1 MYLFRIFRSFLPMSN
16 PLGFGASDWVVMAL
30 AILLI
35 ALLVLTRLAAPYARE
50 LSKRT
55 VLCMSMLFALA
66 VLLRV
71 ALLPQSPVPIPS
83 GADDFSYILLG
94 DTLRHLRMANAAHP
108 LHQFFEAVF
117 ILQEPTYASI
127 YPLGQGIVL
136 ALGRVVFGSYWA
148 GVLISDGAFCALCYW
163 MLRGWVAPIWALA
176 GGLLAV
182 MQFGPLN
189 PWVNSYWG
197 GAVSAA
203 AGCLVFGSLPRLKES
218 PRIRDGLLLG
228 AGLGLQI
235 LVRPFEASFLGLA
248 VLVYFA
254 FALRTNLRAVAM
266 PVLGA
271 AGVIA
276 AALGLTLLQN
286 KAVTH
291 SWTTMPYMLSRYQ
304 YGVPA
309 TLTFQPNAVP
319 HRAMTAEQEL
329 DYEAQKAVHGPG
341 TDSVA
346 AYFRRLRDRF
356 RFLRFFLLPPLYFA
370 IAWFAPS
377 LRQWRYLWAAGT
389 VLLFALGTNFY
400 GYFYPQ
406 YIAALTCLFVLFSVV
421 GLARL
426 SGAARLAVW
435 LLSAACFVFWF
446 SLYAS
451 GDSDLRSIT
460 RYQSWYYINR
470 GDPQGRDA
478 IENQLLRNPGDQLVF
493 VRYAPSHRFEE
504 WIHNAADIDSSR
516 IVWANDLG
524 AEENAEL
531 VRYYANRKAWLLEPD
546 THPPALTPYAV
557 ESSPFITVH

>member
-1 MYLFRIFRSFLPMSN
+1 MSN
-16 PLGFGASDWVVMAL
+16 PFGFGASDWVVLAL
-30 AILLI
+30 AILLV
-35 ALLVLTRLAAPYARE
+35 ALLVLTRLAARYARE

-55 VLCMSMLFALA
+55 VLCMVLLFALA
-66 VLLRV
+66 VLLRL

-94 DTLRHLRMANAAHP
+94 DTLRHLRLANAAHP
-108 LHQFFEAVF
+108 LQQFFEAVF

-136 ALGRVVFGSYWA
+136 ALGQVVFGSYWA
-148 GVLISDGAFCALCYW
+148 GVLISDGVFCALCYW
-163 MLRGWVAPIWALA
+163 MLRGWGAPIWALA

-182 MQFGPLN
+182 MEFGPLN

-197 GAVSAA
+197 GAVSAG
-203 AGCLVFGSLPRLKES
+203 AGCLVFGSLPRLRES
-218 PRIRDGLLLG
+218 PRIRYGVLLG
-228 AGLGLQI
+228 TGVGLQI
-235 LVRPFEASFLGLA
+235 LVRPFEALFLSIA
-248 VLVYFA
+248 VLVYLVLA
-254 FALRTNLRAVAM
+254 FRNNLRGVAM
-266 PVLGA
+266 PVLSA
-271 AGVIA
+271 SGVIV

-309 TLTFQPNAVP
+309 TLSFQPNAVP

-329 DYEAQKAVHGPG
+329 DYEAQKAVHGSG
-341 TDSVA
+341 TDGFG
-346 AYFRRLRDRF
+346 AYFRRLSDRF

-377 LRQWRYLWAAGT
+377 LRQWRYRWAVGT
-389 VLLFALGTNFY
+389 TLLFALGTNFY

-406 YIAALTCLFVLFSVV
+406 YIAALTCLFILFSVV
-421 GLARL
+421 GLERL
-426 SGAARLAVW
+426 SGAARLSVW
-435 LLSAACFVFWF
+435 LLCGAWFVFWF
-446 SLYAS
+446 GLYAS
-451 GDSDLRSIT
+451 GDSDLLSMA
-460 RYQSWYYINR
+460 RYQNWYYINR
-470 GDPQGRDA
+470 GDPQRREA
-478 IENQLLRNPGDQLVF
+478 IENQLMRNPGDQLVF

-524 AEENAEL
+524 ADENAEL
-531 VRYYANRKAWLLEPD
+531 LRYYANRKAWLLEPD
-546 THPPALTPYAV
+546 AHPPALTPYAV
-557 ESSPFITVH
+557 ESSPFMTVH